1 MDDLRFYILLNSVSV
16 VSGRWEVDNERLCTM
31 EGDIERLCAMDP
43 CLQLKILKLPVGFKL
58 QTWTA
63 GLAGQCIA
71 Y

>member
-1 MDDLRFYILLNSVSV
+1 MEGDIERLCTMEGDI
-16 VSGRWEVDNERLCTM
+16 ERLCTM

-43 CLQLKILKLPVGFKL
+43 CLQLKRLKLPVGFKL

-63 GLAGQCIA
+63 GLAGQSVA